1 MDGWG
6 VVRGARVPRLFV
18 LVYMR
23 NLGSELK
30 KKSHI
35 ATLRFSF
42 QRFCRMQP
50 TAWHDFFALI
60 HRLEHIQQRLFM

>member
-6 VVRGARVPRLFV
+6 VVRGARVQRLFV

-23 NLGSELK
+23 NLAVNK
-30 KKSHI
+30 KKNHI
-35 ATLRFSF
+35 L
-42 QRFCRMQP
+42 QLFCRMQP

-60 HRLEHIQQRLFM
+60 HRLEHIQQRLFR